1 MNKLKKEIAEL
12 KERVYWLED
21 AYSKTLIEEKEVRE
35 CYEPFDQFCKDAEEL
50 SEKLRNTLS
59 KDEKELYAYQQ
70 GRFDER
76 RDMKAKLIDLIEEL

>member
-21 AYSKTLIEEKEVRE
+21 AYSKTLIE
-35 CYEPFDQFCKDAEEL
+35 
-50 SEKLRNTLS
+50 S